1 MSPRKG
7 DAGTRRDVLEAPA
20 AEGLV
25 QDVRA
30 IVACEIDV
38 GEAVAVHVAQGHATP
53 LGQVAVP
60 ECAVEGDAVGEP
72 DAGPGGGELAEP
84 RAPARG
90 HAEVAPAI
98 PRLGV
103 PRGGWRGA
111 AARGS
116 QRQQREARCEAAT
129 PAQGGAAPHLWGRN
143 ETGAPTSDAPVGA
156 DRLRVEP
163 GLAAPT
169 QVPVQ
174 LRPVLCLPLHRLPNL
189 GRARHQSRDDTRR
202 RVYVATAVGMV

>member
-116 QRQQREARCEAAT
+116 QRQQREACRERRKPSQRGARVLTPASAIILIRSSPGAGNKQARRRATRLLVSTDCNSSRPTGERAAGCPVSPAAASAAPPAAT
-129 PAQGGAAPHLWGRN
+129 SAA
-143 ETGAPTSDAPVGA
+143 ACA
-156 DRLRVEP
+156 
-163 GLAAPT
+163 GL
-169 QVPVQ
+169 
-174 LRPVLCLPLHRLPNL
+174 
-189 GRARHQSRDDTRR
+189 
-202 RVYVATAVGMV
+202 